1 MNWTNLQEIEEKIV
15 EKRYS
20 DKEAFHYLLGTA
32 IIYTLSYFLWGEEY
46 ENGYKIFV
54 NLRTLCTQP
63 STKWDSTG
71 IGFYKSKN
79 IQNNSW
85 CHKL

>member
-54 NLRTLCTQP
+54 NL
-63 STKWDSTG
+63 
-71 IGFYKSKN
+71 
-79 IQNNSW
+79 
-85 CHKL
+85 